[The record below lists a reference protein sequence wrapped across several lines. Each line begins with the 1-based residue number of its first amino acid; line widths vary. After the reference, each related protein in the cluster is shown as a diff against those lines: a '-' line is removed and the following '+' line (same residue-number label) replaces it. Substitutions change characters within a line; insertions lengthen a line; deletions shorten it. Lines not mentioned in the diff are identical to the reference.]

1 MPNWCGNTL
10 IVRGLEQKR
19 LEEFDNAFKGKGT
32 KWGLDS
38 WQLDGKTPEEVAE
51 MKAKYEKDYEESE
64 PTYSFDALYPVP
76 QEVIDVGFSH
86 NRKDVSLE
94 QSLEA
99 LHDKEKWIDGYTWCV
114 SHWGCYDEETEVLTD
129 DGWKYFRDLKG
140 DERFFTLNSEGVV
153 ELHKAER
160 YIEKKSSE
168 MLHFRTRGVDLLV
181 TPEHRMLVKSRRQK
195 KYVLIPAE
203 EIPYTLFK
211 MKRDLVWVGQEE
223 DVFEL
228 PGVRG
233 FNWERKALKIK
244 MDVWLE
250 FLGYFLSEGS
260 LNKKVCQ
267 KGGEQYFVRL
277 SQKEGRVRDKM
288 LECVKRMP
296 FTVFECGKDIIV
308 SGVQLYQYL
317 ERFGRSWERFV
328 PKELKMLSKRQ
339 LRILFEALM
348 DGDGTRGR
356 NLVYYTTSKQL
367 ADDVFEIG
375 LKLGYVPTLY
385 KDDRKGR
392 SSSGILRNR
401 CSYGVRFIE
410 QKDGTLVGKPER
422 VAYDGKVYCVVVPN
436 HTLYVRRNGKGCW
449 CGNTKWD
456 IDGESI
462 SVGKDENEYTY
473 HFSTAW
479 APPSGWLAKVA
490 KDWTDLSFE
499 LRYEE
504 GGVGF
509 AGYIL
514 FEDGEVIEHDE
525 VDGDDYRQFVIDYFD
540 YDPYE
545 PYEDE
550 EIKGWDD

>member
-1 MPNWCGNTL
+1 MPNWCENIL

-76 QEVIDVGFSH
+76 QEVIDVGFSGD
-86 NRKDVSLE
+86 RKGVSLE

-99 LHDKEKWIDGYTWCV
+99 LHDEEKWLDGYTWCV
-114 SHWGCYDEETEVLTD
+114 SHWG
-129 DGWKYFRDLKG
+129 
-140 DERFFTLNSEGVV
+140 
-153 ELHKAER
+153 
-160 YIEKKSSE
+160 
-168 MLHFRTRGVDLLV
+168 
-181 TPEHRMLVKSRRQK
+181 
-195 KYVLIPAE
+195 
-203 EIPYTLFK
+203 
-211 MKRDLVWVGQEE
+211 
-223 DVFEL
+223 
-228 PGVRG
+228 
-233 FNWERKALKIK
+233 
-244 MDVWLE
+244 
-250 FLGYFLSEGS
+250 
-260 LNKKVCQ
+260 
-267 KGGEQYFVRL
+267 
-277 SQKEGRVRDKM
+277 
-288 LECVKRMP
+288 
-296 FTVFECGKDIIV
+296 
-308 SGVQLYQYL
+308 
-317 ERFGRSWERFV
+317 
-328 PKELKMLSKRQ
+328 
-339 LRILFEALM
+339 
-348 DGDGTRGR
+348 
-356 NLVYYTTSKQL
+356 
-367 ADDVFEIG
+367 
-375 LKLGYVPTLY
+375 
-385 KDDRKGR
+385 
-392 SSSGILRNR
+392 
-401 CSYGVRFIE
+401 
-410 QKDGTLVGKPER
+410 
-422 VAYDGKVYCVVVPN
+422 
-436 HTLYVRRNGKGCW
+436 
-449 CGNTKWD
+449 TKWD

-479 APPSGWLAKVA
+479 APPAGWLAKVA

-550 EIKGWDD
+550 EIEGWDD